1 MPHHVLIIEDRAFG
15 SELGGECV
23 SLLGTDF
30 HCERIRWDLAVG
42 ERLDWSN
49 VALIVALATSQPAQ
63 ARNLLDALHDLAVSI
78 PLLAVLPESP
88 DKELLQAAC
97 NTADD
102 FVFLPLRQVE
112 LRRRV
117 GHLLGAL
124 GQKPGAVCDRLEEE
138 IELARLA
145 GRDEVFLR
153 AIEKIPLI
161 ATSEAPVLLL
171 GETGTGKE
179 VCARAIHNLSQRRN
193 LPFIPVEC
201 GAIPEQLAENEFFGH
216 CRGAFTDAH
225 IDQKGLAAMAEGG
238 TLFLDE
244 IDSLSLGVQAKL
256 LRFLEEGSYRS
267 LGGDRLRQANVR
279 IIAAANRD
287 LESLVAEKQ
296 FRADLYFRVNVLQ
309 IRLPALRERRGDIGL
324 LAGHFLDMLSGR
336 DGARRKTLSPGAL
349 HRLEQHDWP
358 GNVRELF
365 NLVQRVIALCPD
377 PHILAAH
384 IPLSASTSVV
394 SLK

>member
-1 MPHHVLIIEDRAFG
+1 
-15 SELGGECV
+15 
-23 SLLGTDF
+23 
-30 HCERIRWDLAVG
+30 
-42 ERLDWSN
+42 
-49 VALIVALATSQPAQ
+49 
-63 ARNLLDALHDLAVSI
+63 
-78 PLLAVLPESP
+78 
-88 DKELLQAAC
+88 
-97 NTADD
+97 
-102 FVFLPLRQVE
+102 
-112 LRRRV
+112 
-117 GHLLGAL
+117 
-124 GQKPGAVCDRLEEE
+124 VCDRLEEE
-138 IELARLA
+138 IELARLV

-153 AIEKIPLI
+153 TIEKIPPI
-161 ATSEAPVLLL
+161 AASEAPVLLL

-179 VCARAIHNLSQRRN
+179 VCARAIHHLSQRRN

-309 IRLPALRERRGDIGL
+309 LRLPALRERRGDIGL
-324 LAGHFLDMLSGR
+324 LAGHFLDLLTGR

-349 HRLEQHDWP
+349 HRLGQHNWP

-365 NLVQRVIALCPD
+365 NLVQRVVALCPD
-377 PHILAAH
+377 SLILAGH
-384 IPLSASTSVV
+384 IPLSASSSNPALSPANFRQARAQAIGSFERSYVADALRRHAGNITRAAATAGKDRRAFGRLVKKYGIDPQTLPSTPGRFGPA
-394 SLK
+394 SGSS